1 MYDQFLNET
10 WSMKFHIFAVDH
22 VLFPNRADKLFG
34 MVPST
39 YSVLHT
45 YSHSNQKATSLTFC

>member
-1 MYDQFLNET
+1 
-10 WSMKFHIFAVDH
+10 MKFHIFAVDH